1 MGRAWKSERIEN
13 ILVSISCIW
22 LGVEKLR
29 NEKLFCFARE
39 KSERVK
45 KIIYI
50 NWLICPY
57 LKLKKERSK
66 LSKKKKKAISPSLLK
81 QKSCPNKKKKN
92 PITPN

>member
-22 LGVEKLR
+22 FGLEKLR

-50 NWLICPY
+50 N
-57 LKLKKERSK
+57 
-66 LSKKKKKAISPSLLK
+66 
-81 QKSCPNKKKKN
+81 
-92 PITPN
+92 

>member
-50 NWLICPY
+50 NWLIYPY

-66 LSKKKKKAISPSLLK
+66 LSKKKKKSNQSKFIKTKIMPK
-81 QKSCPNKKKKN
+81 
-92 PITPN
+92 